1 MSDSEEEELEG
12 RRQQK
17 EAMPE
22 YKMRFTD
29 MPPELV
35 EKAIRCKS
43 NYDILILYFQL

>member
-1 MSDSEEEELEG
+1 MSDSEEEDD
-12 RRQQK
+12 RRNQK

-35 EKAIRCKS
+35 EKAIRCKC
-43 NYDILILYFQL
+43 YFQWTHIFL